1 MAFALPPEA
10 HRAVESPTRLAPSA
24 LRGRVVLLLWVLL
37 TAVGSAQAQTDGVAL
52 RLVQAARAQV
62 GVTLGYD
69 GSYRR
74 LDYPGGDVPMETG
87 VCTDVVVRAFRALG
101 FDLQVAVHEDM
112 RAHFARYPQS
122 WGLRRPDRNIDHR
135 RVPNLETWLR
145 RQGAAL
151 GASEDPAD
159 YQPGDI
165 VSWRLP
171 GDLPHIGI
179 VSDRHIDGR
188 PLILHNIGAGTHEED
203 VLFAYRIEGHFRWL
217 PGPVPGQSTTPRA
230 EPNEASSRLAR

>member
-1 MAFALPPEA
+1 
-10 HRAVESPTRLAPSA
+10 
-24 LRGRVVLLLWVLL
+24 
-37 TAVGSAQAQTDGVAL
+37 
-52 RLVQAARAQV
+52 
-62 GVTLGYD
+62 
-69 GSYRR
+69 
-74 LDYPGGDVPMETG
+74 
-87 VCTDVVVRAFRALG
+87 
-101 FDLQVAVHEDM
+101 VHEDM

-151 GASEDPAD
+151 GASDDPAD

>member
-37 TAVGSAQAQTDGVAL
+37 TAAGSAQAHTDGVAL

>member
-1 MAFALPPEA
+1 M
-10 HRAVESPTRLAPSA
+10 PSA
-24 LRGRVVLLLWVLL
+24 YLRLLCLMPLRRLQALFLAALLLPWVC
-37 TAVGSAQAQTDGVAL
+37 AQAEVDPAAQ
-52 RLVQAARAQV
+52 RLIEAARGQV

-74 LDYPGGDVPMETG
+74 LDYPGGDVPIETG
-87 VCTDVVVRAFRALG
+87 VCTDVLVRAFRTLG

-112 RAHFARYPQS
+112 RAHFARYPQN
-122 WGLRRPDRNIDHR
+122 WGLSRPDRNIDHR

-151 GASEDPAD
+151 PRSDDPTD

-171 GDLPHIGI
+171 GGLPHIGI
-179 VSDRHIDGR
+179 VSDRHVDGR
-188 PLILHNIGAGTHEED
+188 PLILHNIGAGTREED
-203 VLFAYRIEGHFRWL
+203 VLFAYPIEARFRWL
-217 PGPVPGQSTTPRA
+217 PPA
-230 EPNEASSRLAR
+230 LDD